1 MEKRRVVITGLGA
14 VTPLGL
20 TAEETW
26 ANLLQGKS
34 GIGPITQFDVS
45 DMPSQIAG
53 CVKDF
58 NPDDYMD
65 RKDARRIGRF
75 TQFSIAAS
83 RMAIQDAALDL
94 SREDLTRVG
103 LEIATALGG
112 VDLIESQSRVLQQEG
127 SRRLNPT
134 LAPSVLVNTAAC
146 QVAVSLGTQGPTNSP
161 AAACA
166 SGVYALGYALR
177 HLQRGDA
184 DVMLAGGTE
193 SAMTPIAVAA
203 FGRLGALSK
212 RNDEPTRACRPF
224 DADRDGTVIA
234 EGAAVVVMETLEHAL
249 QRGARILAEVVGFG
263 LSEDAY
269 HLVAPDPTGKGAA
282 RAIRLSLA
290 DAGMSPA
297 AIDYIAAHGTATPLN
312 DVTET
317 LAVKE
322 VLGEKAYKT
331 PISSNKSMLGHMLGA
346 AGAISAVVAIL
357 AMRDQ
362 QIPPT
367 MNLEKPDPQCDLDYV
382 PLQSRPCS
390 VQTTLTNAFG
400 FGGQNAALVTRRYP

>member
-20 TAEETW
+20 TVEETW
-26 ANLLQGKS
+26 TNLLQGNS

-53 CVKDF
+53 CVKNFD
-58 NPDDYMD
+58 PDDYMD

-83 RMAIQDAALDL
+83 RMAVQDAALDL

-134 LAPSVLVNTAAC
+134 LAPSVLINTAAC
-146 QVAVSLGTQGPTNSP
+146 QVAVMLGTKGPTNSP

-166 SGVYALGYALR
+166 SGIYALGYAFR

-184 DVMLAGGTE
+184 EVMLAGGAE
-193 SAMTPIAVAA
+193 SAMTPIVVAS

-234 EGAAVVVMETLEHAL
+234 EGAAVVVMETLDHAL

-269 HLVAPDPTGKGAA
+269 HLVAPDPTGEGAA
-282 RAIRLSLA
+282 RAIQLSLTDAEMLPA
-290 DAGMSPA
+290 D
-297 AIDYIAAHGTATPLN
+297 IDYIAAHGTATPLN
-312 DVTET
+312 DITET
-317 LAVKE
+317 LAVKKIF
-322 VLGEKAYKT
+322 GEKAYKT

-346 AGAISAVVAIL
+346 AGAISAVTAIL
-357 AMRDQ
+357 VMRDQ

-367 MNLEKPDPQCDLDYV
+367 INLEKADPQCDLDYV
-382 PLQSRPCS
+382 PMQARACLVRA
-390 VQTTLTNAFG
+390 TLANAFG
-400 FGGQNAALVTRRYP
+400 FGGQNAALAMRRY

>member
-20 TAEETW
+20 TVEETW
-26 ANLLQGKS
+26 MNLMQGKS
-34 GIGPITQFDVS
+34 GIGPITQFDAS

-53 CVKDF
+53 CVKNF
-58 NPDDYMD
+58 NPDNYMD

-94 SREDLTRVG
+94 SHMDLTRVG
-103 LEIATALGG
+103 VEIATALGG

-127 SRRLNPT
+127 VRRLNPT

-146 QVAVSLGTQGPTNSP
+146 QVAINVGAQGPTNSP

-166 SGVYALGYALR
+166 SGIYALGYALR
-177 HLQRGDA
+177 HLQHGDA
-184 DVMLAGGTE
+184 EVILAGGTE
-193 SAMTPIAVAA
+193 SATTPIVVAA

-263 LSEDAY
+263 MSEDAY
-269 HLVAPDPTGKGAA
+269 HLVAPDPTGEGAA

-290 DAGMSPA
+290 DASMPPA
-297 AIDYIAAHGTATPLN
+297 EIDYIAAHGTATPLN
-312 DVTET
+312 DITET
-317 LAVKE
+317 LAVKK
-322 VLGEKAYKT
+322 VFGEKAYKT

-367 MNLEKPDPQCDLDYV
+367 INLEKADPQCDLDYV
-382 PLQSRPCS
+382 PLRARAGL
-390 VQTTLTNAFG
+390 VRATLANAFG
-400 FGGQNAALVTRRYP
+400 FGGQNAALAMRRY